1 MIYRLG
7 STKQT
12 WSFGDFLGSKLRW
25 LFSVLE
31 RNLIVM
37 ESIQVHALA
46 ASKAKG
52 KLEPFEFSLGS
63 LEADRVDITVQHCGI
78 CHSDLS
84 ILNNEFGWTKYP
96 FVPGHEAVGV
106 ITAKGAQVPKLEV
119 GQTVGLGWFS
129 ASCMACSNCL
139 AGDHNHCT
147 SVEQTLVGRYG
158 AFATHVVV
166 TGYGRRQYRR
176 RSIIVPLALFSVGE

>member
-1 MIYRLG
+1 
-7 STKQT
+7 
-12 WSFGDFLGSKLRW
+12 
-25 LFSVLE
+25 
-31 RNLIVM
+31 M
-37 ESIQVHALA
+37 ETTQVRALA

-63 LEADRVDITVQHCGI
+63 LAADQVDIKVQYCGI

-84 ILNNEFGWTKYP
+84 MLNNELGFTQYP

-106 ITAKGAQVPKLEV
+106 ITAKGDHVPKLEV

-129 ASCMACSNCL
+129 GSCMACSSCL

-147 SVEQTLVGRYG
+147 SVEQTIVGRHG
-158 AFATHVVV
+158 ALCNPCSLPLGMGDANPAEC
-166 TGYGRRQYRR
+166 
-176 RSIIVPLALFSVGE
+176 RSSFRWASVLRGNNR